1 VPVAGTEHML
11 PCDTVIAATGERVDL
26 TFLPP
31 AVRLQDE
38 AHVWVEPATGLTSV
52 PKLFAAG
59 EMTGIS
65 GTQGAFKSGF
75 LVAETI
81 DRFLGASVAAPG
93 AAPGAV

>member
-1 VPVAGTEHML
+1 V
-11 PCDTVIAATGERVDL
+11 
-26 TFLPP
+26 
-31 AVRLQDE
+31 DE
-38 AHVWVEPATGLTSV
+38 AHVWVAPATGMTSV

-81 DRFLGASVAAPG
+81 DRFLGQASGTLG

>member
-1 VPVAGTEHML
+1 VRVAGTEHLL

-31 AVRLQDE
+31 AVRLQDA
-38 AHVWVEPATGLTSV
+38 AHVWVAPATGMTSV

-81 DRFLGASVAAPG
+81 DGFLRSTPAAPG
-93 AAPGAV
+93 AE